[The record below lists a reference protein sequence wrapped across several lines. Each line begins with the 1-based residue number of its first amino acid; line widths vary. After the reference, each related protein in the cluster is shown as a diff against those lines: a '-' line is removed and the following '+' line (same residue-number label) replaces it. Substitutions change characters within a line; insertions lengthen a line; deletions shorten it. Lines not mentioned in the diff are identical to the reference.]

1 VYEFGDNKAV
11 GILKSGKNPVKID
24 QELQILN
31 QIDKLGLPT
40 VNAQRIVVDGKPAIL
55 MDRFA
60 QGSKTIVR
68 NNPRKPGILEGADTS
83 LLNERSISDLKS
95 IRATLIEKQVKI
107 DDLQFL
113 IGNNGKVV
121 IADPLKVTTGVKPS
135 PVNLRT
141 IDKLIEAAS
150 KR

>member
-1 VYEFGDNKAV
+1 
-11 GILKSGKNPVKID
+11 
-24 QELQILN
+24 
-31 QIDKLGLPT
+31 
-40 VNAQRIVVDGKPAIL
+40 

-68 NNPRKPGILEGADTS
+68 TNPRKPGFLEGADTS

-95 IRATLIEKQVKI
+95 IRTTLIEKQVKI

-121 IADPLKVTTGVKPS
+121 IADPLKVTTGVRPS

-150 KR
+150 KGNR